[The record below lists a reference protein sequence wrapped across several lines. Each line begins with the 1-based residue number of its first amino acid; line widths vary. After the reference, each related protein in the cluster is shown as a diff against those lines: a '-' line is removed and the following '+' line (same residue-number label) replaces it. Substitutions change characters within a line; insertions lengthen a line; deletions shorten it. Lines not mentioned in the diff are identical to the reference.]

1 MNSRVTRVQSKVYSR
16 SAVGA
21 RSRNRTGM
29 GLPPADFKS
38 DASPSFAIR
47 ACSAAPIVAQLQ
59 NRSRIAVERQRV

>member
-1 MNSRVTRVQSKVYSR
+1 MPHGADAIARCD
-16 SAVGA
+16 VGA

-38 DASPSFAIR
+38 DASTSFAIR

-59 NRSRIAVERQRV
+59 NRSRIALGRQRA